1 MMSDKRIGRFT
12 SSQIYK
18 LMAKGR
24 GGKMSAKTL
33 TYVEEVLMERLL
45 GRLLNHD
52 VSGRAASW
60 GSALEGRAA
69 NMLDLFEWSYQPQE
83 TILHPTCDWWCGT
96 PDLVSKIAVGDIKCP
111 YTLKSFVQLAD
122 ICLMADPNALLKK
135 FPEYYWQLVSNAIL
149 TGTDE
154 AWLFVYCPYKSEL
167 ESVRDGIS
175 QLDDMAAQTDYQWI
189 VFSRDDQ
196 LPWIPD
202 DGYYKNLVSFSFK
215 VPKED
220 ILHLAEKVTKIVEEK
235 CEVIL

>member
-1 MMSDKRIGRFT
+1 MMSEKRIGRFT

-24 GGKMSAKTL
+24 GSKMSAKTL

-45 GRLLNHD
+45 GRPLNHD
-52 VSGRAASW
+52 VSGRSASW
-60 GSALEGRAA
+60 GNALETRAVG
-69 NMLDLFEWSYQPQE
+69 MVDLIEWKYQSSE

-96 PDLVSKIAVGDIKCP
+96 PDLVSKTAVGDIKCP
-111 YTLKSFVQLAD
+111 YTLKSFVQLVD
-122 ICLMADPNALLKK
+122 ICLAADQNALLKN

-167 ESVRDGIS
+167 DEIRDSIS
-175 QLDDMAAQTDYQWI
+175 QLDDMAAQTEYQWI
-189 VFSRDDQ
+189 AFSRDDQ

-202 DGYYKNLVSFSFK
+202 DGYYKNFNSFCFSVSQ
-215 VPKED
+215 ED
-220 ILHLAEKVTKIVEEK
+220 IILLSDKVETIVKELCEKY
-235 CEVIL
+235 